1 MGALIVFIPHPG
13 DLSVANSN
21 PVVPFRPR
29 HLALVVA
36 LACSSAAW
44 AQTPAD
50 LGEVSAQGQGGASPN
65 NSGLFLSA
73 PAGTVQSI
81 PQKQLDNV
89 QLFNPTATQAQ
100 TEITPGQYQTLSPTD
115 SFTSALKVLP
125 NVVVNSDGDSQN
137 GDTVYINGFA
147 QNLINWTLDGIPLN
161 DNDSYAF
168 YTNEF
173 IPTRLIAGTRYFPG
187 AASAAIPGL
196 AAFGGSVETYSLNP
210 GPKPSL
216 SLFGGVGSFGKR
228 SYGLLAN
235 SGLLGANT
243 GAPTAFWFYANRNK
257 LDGYYDNTPSDQRQ
271 YLFKSVTQL
280 GTGALTLFYSQ
291 NNQNFNYYGGC
302 TAANLAKFGDTC
314 NVYTGTPVVN
324 GKPNGLFTDYNN
336 NTYQNWLTYAKYEAT
351 FGQVTF
357 SNQLYY
363 YRGNGFG
370 GGSYTNAT
378 YNLLQPNGVYGA
390 VKAPAGGLFLSH
402 SINDTRRIGNILRL
416 ATPLGSAVNLEAG
429 LWLNKNDTT
438 HDQQFISSTTGQYL
452 GSVYDEPVST
462 KLYEPYVNLTF
473 KLTQALTMQAGLK
486 YLHVSRDFTDYA
498 AVAKTAGKAGIYSS
512 TFSTTM
518 PSIGVNYAAA
528 KGINLYAN
536 VTRNTN
542 PPQYNQFYTGTY
554 NPNLAPQKATTYD
567 TGVIYDFGVWSGG
580 LDLFRVN
587 FDDYI
592 QSTTV
597 TLPGSSSP
605 ITLLA
610 NVGKT
615 VNEGLAWQNNFALSN
630 TWSAY
635 ANLGL
640 LNAQIR
646 SANQPLPFA
655 PHNTVA
661 TGLTYRTGPWKAS
674 FGVRHVSAS
683 YWTDSTSPIAAHTTA
698 DAALRYTWKAGAT
711 AGGLGIKQV
720 SLSLNVNN
728 LFNEQHVYKY
738 NTGFP
743 GSTSNPLL
751 YTSKPR
757 SFFLGLEAQF

>member
-1 MGALIVFIPHPG
+1 MTT
-13 DLSVANSN
+13 SNSN
-21 PVVPFRPR
+21 VAFRPR
-29 HLALVVA
+29 HIALAVA
-36 LACSSAAW
+36 LTCAPAAW
-44 AQTPAD
+44 AQTASD
-50 LGEVSAQGQGGASPN
+50 LGEVSAQGQGAGGATG
-65 NSGLFLSA
+65 SGLFLSG

-125 NVVVNSDGDSQN
+125 NVVVTSDGDSQN

-216 SLFGGVGSFGKR
+216 SLFGGAGSFGKR

-235 SGLLGANT
+235 TGLLGANT
-243 GAPTAFWFYANRNK
+243 GAPTSIWFYANRNK

-280 GTGALTLFYSQ
+280 GPGALTLFYTQ
-291 NNQNFNYYGGC
+291 NNQDFNYYGGC

-314 NVYTGTPVVN
+314 NVYTASPTIN
-324 GKPNGLFTDYNN
+324 GKPNGLFTGYNN
-336 NTYQNWLTYAKYEAT
+336 NLYQNWLTYAKYEAK

-370 GGSYTNAT
+370 GGAYTNAT
-378 YNLLQPNGVYGA
+378 YNLLQSNGVYGS
-390 VKAPAGGLFLSH
+390 VKAPAGGLFVSH

-416 ATPLGSAVNLEAG
+416 AMPLGSMVDVEAG

-438 HDQQFISSTTGQYL
+438 HDQQFISSSTGQYL
-452 GSVYDEPVST
+452 GTVYDEPVAT
-462 KLYEPYVNLTF
+462 KLYEPYVNFTF
-473 KLTQALTMQAGLK
+473 KPTQALTLQAGLK
-486 YLHVSRDFTDYA
+486 YLHVSRDFTDFA
-498 AVAKTAGKAGIYSS
+498 AVAKTGGKQGIYSS

-518 PSIGVNYAAA
+518 PSLGVNFAAA

-542 PPQYNQFYTGTY
+542 PPQYNQYYTGTY

-567 TGVIYDFGVWSGG
+567 AGVVYDFGAWSGG
-580 LDLFRVN
+580 LDIFRVN

-592 QSTTV
+592 QSYTYTP
-597 TLPGSSSP
+597 PGSTGSVT
-605 ITLLA
+605 ILA
-610 NVGKT
+610 NVGKA
-615 VNEGLAWQNNFALSN
+615 VNEGIAWQNNFALSN
-630 TWSAY
+630 NWSAY

-640 LNAQIR
+640 LNAQFT
-646 SANQPLPFA
+646 SAKLPMPYA
-655 PHNTVA
+655 PHSTVA

-674 FGVRHVSAS
+674 FGLRHTSEA
-683 YWTDSTSPIAAHTTA
+683 YWTDSKSPIAAHTTA
-698 DAALRYTWKAGAT
+698 DAALRYTWKAGDT
-711 AGGLGIKQV
+711 AGGLGFKQ
-720 SLSLNVNN
+720 LSVNLNVNN
-728 LFNEQHVYKY
+728 LFNEQYVYKY
-738 NTGFP
+738 KTGFP

-757 SFFLGLEAQF
+757 SVFLGLEAQF

>member
-1 MGALIVFIPHPG
+1 MFASPTTPR
-13 DLSVANSN
+13 
-21 PVVPFRPR
+21 FRPR
-29 HLALVVA
+29 HIALAVALV
-36 LACSSAAW
+36 CSPAAW
-44 AQTPAD
+44 AQTPSS
-50 LGEVSAQGQGGASPN
+50 LGEVSAQGQAAGGTSG
-65 NSGLFLSA
+65 SGLFLSA

-81 PQKQLDNV
+81 PKKQLDNV

-100 TEITPGQYQTLSPTD
+100 TEITAGQYQAMDPTE
-115 SFTSALKVLP
+115 SFTSALKVMP
-125 NVVVNSDGDSQN
+125 NVVVTSDGDSQN

-173 IPTRLIAGTRYFPG
+173 IPTRLISGTRYFPG

-210 GPKPSL
+210 GPTPSL

-243 GAPTAFWFYANRNK
+243 GAPTALWFYANRNK

-280 GTGALTLFYSQ
+280 SNGALTLFYTQ

-302 TAANLAKFGDTC
+302 TAANVAKFGDTC
-314 NVYTGTPVVN
+314 NVYTDAPIVN

-336 NTYQNWLTYAKYEAT
+336 NIYQNWLTYAKYEGT
-351 FGQVTF
+351 FGNVTL

-370 GGSYTNAT
+370 GGAYTNAT
-378 YNLLQPNGVYGA
+378 YNLLQPNGVFGS

-402 SINDTRRIGNILRL
+402 SINDTRRIGNIFRL
-416 ATPLGSAVNLEAG
+416 SMPLADTVKMEAG

-452 GSVYDEPVST
+452 GSVYDEPVAT
-462 KLYEPYVNLTF
+462 KLYEPYVNFTF
-473 KLTQALTMQAGLK
+473 TPTRTFTLQAGLK
-486 YLHVSRDFTDYA
+486 YLHVSRDFTNYA
-498 AVAKTAGKAGIYSS
+498 ALAQKKPGQFSN

-518 PSIGVNYAAA
+518 PSLGVNYAVS

-542 PPQYNQFYTGTY
+542 PPQYNQYYIGTY
-554 NPNLAPQKATTYD
+554 NPDLAPQKATTYD
-567 TGVIYDFGVWSGG
+567 AGVVYDFGMWSGA

-592 QSTTV
+592 QSYTYTP
-597 TLPGSSSP
+597 PGSTGSVT
-605 ITLLA
+605 ILA
-610 NVGKT
+610 NVGKA
-615 VNEGLAWQNNFALSN
+615 VNEGLAWQNNFTFN
-630 TWSAY
+630 NNWSAY

-640 LNAQIR
+640 LNAQFT
-646 SANQPLPFA
+646 SAKLPMPFA
-655 PHNTVA
+655 PHSTVA
-661 TGLTYRTGPWKAS
+661 AGLTYRTGPWKAS
-674 FGVRHVSAS
+674 LGLRHVSEA
-683 YWTDSTSPIAAHTTA
+683 YWTDSKSPIDAHTTA
-698 DAALRYTWKAGAT
+698 DASLGYTWKAGDT
-711 AGGLGIKQV
+711 AGGLGFKQFSV
-720 SLSLNVNN
+720 KLNVRN

-738 NTGFP
+738 KTGYP
-743 GSTSNPLL
+743 GSASNPLL
-751 YTSKPR
+751 YTSRPR
-757 SFFLGLEAQF
+757 SFYLGMEAQF

>member
-1 MGALIVFIPHPG
+1 MGAFIVFIPHPG
-13 DLSVANSN
+13 DPSVANSN

-29 HLALVVA
+29 HLALAVA

-50 LGEVSAQGQGGASPN
+50 LGEVSAQGQGGASPS

-280 GTGALTLFYSQ
+280 GPGALTLFYSQ

-314 NVYTGTPVVN
+314 NVYSSDPVVN
-324 GKPNGLFTDYNN
+324 GKPNGLYTGYNG
-336 NTYQNWLTYAKYEAT
+336 NTYQNWLTYAKYEAS
-351 FGQVTF
+351 FGKVTV

-378 YNLLQPNGVYGA
+378 YNLLQPSGVYGS
-390 VKAPAGGLFLSH
+390 VKAPAGGLFISH
-402 SINDTRRIGNILRL
+402 SINDTRRIGNIFRL
-416 ATPLGSAVNLEAG
+416 AMPLADSVNLETG

-452 GSVYDEPVST
+452 GSVYKEPVST

-473 KLTQALTMQAGLK
+473 KPTQALTLQAGLK
-486 YLHVSRDFTDYA
+486 YLHVSRNFTDYA

-542 PPQYNQFYTGTY
+542 PPQYNQYYTGTY

-567 TGVIYDFGVWSGG
+567 AGVVYDFGVWSGG

-610 NVGKT
+610 NVGKAKH
-615 VNEGLAWQNNFALSN
+615 EGLAWQNNFALSQN
-630 TWSAY
+630 WSAY
-635 ANLGL
+635 ANFGL
-640 LNAQIR
+640 LNAQFV
-646 SANQPLPFA
+646 SENLPMPYA
-655 PHNTVA
+655 PHSTVA
-661 TGLTYRTGPWKAS
+661 LGLSYRTGPWKAR
-674 FGVRHVSAS
+674 FGVRHVSDA
-683 YWTDSTSPIAAHTTA
+683 YWTDSLSALPAYTVA
-698 DAALRYTWKAGAT
+698 DASVGYVWKAGSA
-711 AGGLGIKQV
+711 AQGLGIKQFA
-720 SLSLNVNN
+720 LNLYVNN
-728 LFNEQHVYKY
+728 LFNEQYTYKY
-738 NTGFP
+738 NTGYP
-743 GSTSNPLL
+743 GSVQNPLI